1 MLYVKSELFL
11 EAWRLDFMDLKDIKS
26 MSLAELENDF
36 KELLVPSYRASQVCL
51 WLKRGATTFD
61 EMSNL
66 PKGFRDI
73 LKSRYYIT
81 NLKIKSI
88 KKSIDGTV
96 KYLFELPDG
105 EFIESVIMNYKHGY
119 SVCLSTQV
127 GCKMGCSFCETG
139 KCGFSR
145 NLTPSEILAQIETA
159 QKDLSIR
166 ISNVVLMG
174 MGEPLD
180 NYDNVIKFLKLVTSE
195 NGLNIGMRHI
205 SLSTCGLV
213 DKIYSLANEK
223 MPITL
228 SVSLHAPNDE
238 IRSRIMKIN
247 KKWNLEKLIK
257 ACKEYI
263 LHTGRRIS
271 FEYAMIE
278 NLNDTSE
285 CAADLAE
292 LLKGMLCH
300 VNLIPL
306 NGKHKD
312 EYLKKSSNNRIYKFK
327 QILEDM
333 GITTTIRRT
342 LGEDI
347 DASCGQ
353 LKNNYLKNEVV

>member
-1 MLYVKSELFL
+1 ME
-11 EAWRLDFMDLKDIKS
+11 LKDIKS

-36 KELLVPSYRASQVCL
+36 RTLLAPSYRASQVYL
-51 WLKRGATTFD
+51 WFKNGAISFD
-61 EMSNL
+61 DMTNL
-66 PKGFRDI
+66 PKSFRDI
-73 LKSRYYIT
+73 LKSRYYIV
-81 NLKIKSI
+81 NLKVRSR
-88 KKSIDGTV
+88 KKSIDGTI

-105 EFIESVIMNYKHGY
+105 ELVESVVMSYKHGY

-127 GCKMGCSFCETG
+127 GCKMGCLFCTTG

-145 NLTPSEILAQIETA
+145 NLSSSEMIAQIEA
-159 QKDLSIR
+159 IEKDIGTR

-180 NYDNVIKFLKLVTSE
+180 NYDSVIKFLKLITSD
-195 NGLNIGMRHI
+195 NGLQIGMRHI
-205 SLSTCGLV
+205 SVSTCGLV

-238 IRSRIMKIN
+238 IRGRIMKIN
-247 KKWNLEKLIK
+247 KRWNVKTLIE
-257 ACKEYI
+257 ACREYI
-263 LHTGRRIS
+263 SCTGRRIS
-271 FEYAMIE
+271 FEYVLIE
-278 NLNDTSE
+278 DLNDTSN
-285 CAADLAE
+285 CANE
-292 LLKGMLCH
+292 LSKLLRGMLCH

-312 EYLKKSSNNRIYKFK
+312 NCLKRSSNNRAYKFK
-327 QILEDM
+327 QILENA

-347 DASCGQ
+347 DAACGQ
-353 LKNNYLKNEVV
+353 LKNNYLENIVV